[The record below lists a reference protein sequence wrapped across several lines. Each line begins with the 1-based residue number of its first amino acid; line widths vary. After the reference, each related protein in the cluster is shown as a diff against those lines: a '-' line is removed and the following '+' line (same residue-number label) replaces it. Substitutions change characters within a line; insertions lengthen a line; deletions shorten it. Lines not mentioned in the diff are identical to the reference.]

1 MSQLVRISAR
11 HSRFIADVA
20 VVPLRILPPPQR
32 PVNALVSP
40 DGGVEREAERARR
53 EVDGAVQ
60 EVDGPG
66 ERVHRRLVQL
76 AGRELQGGFTG

>member
-1 MSQLVRISAR
+1 MSL
-11 HSRFIADVA
+11 
-20 VVPLRILPPPQR
+20 
-32 PVNALVSP
+32 

-66 ERVHRRLVQL
+66 EHVHRCLVQL
-76 AGRELQGGFTG
+76 VGRELQSDFKVVTDIGPRLLLVTLHMSHGSHV